1 EEHEGVILPADL
13 VDEVILSWIGL
24 ELSLGP
30 HRLALLVVFF
40 GRDKLLIDPGSI
52 IGSVAVIM
60 AIGLTAVALRLYVRA
75 TTEPPLAEDDYFIL
89 VALVSTA
96 PSPSHIALLSSAGR
110 WHCHLLPHQRALG
123 WRQAPLDRHYRP
135 VHATV
140 PNDLCLRHRLH
151 QLHLRHKGLHHA
163 LLPAHVRH
171 QPRLVVFALAVLHWA
186 EVTVTW
192 LAGCRPVSYH
202 WRQYTDPDA
211 VGECIDAPVFYLAN
225 GCIGLVVDVAI
236 LLVPIPTVYKLK
248 LALSQKIMVC
258 GILLLG
264 SFVCVASAV
273 RIVMMYRL
281 VNAAGFTWAM
291 SNVFIWSCCE
301 PFVGI
306 ICACLPTYAPL
317 VRRGRGARRLRHAGG
332 SGSDGHYSSSKSN
345 GSRHEW
351 SVRGAF
357 DKKLGDDEMEL
368 TTNVLGGHQNHQNHA
383 RITSMGSET
392 GAPKILIQRDFSWSA
407 SR

>member
-1 EEHEGVILPADL
+1 MSASGAWGPAPPGVDL
-13 VDEVILSWIGL
+13 TETQD
-24 ELSLGP
+24 
-30 HRLALLVVFF
+30 
-40 GRDKLLIDPGSI
+40 GSI
-52 IGSVAVIM
+52 IGSVAVMM

-75 TTEPPLAEDDYFIL
+75 TTGPRLAEDDYFIL
-89 VALVSTA
+89 VALLLGVGTAICCLISVPWGGGKHLWIVTTDQFTRLYQTTYAFVIVYISCISATKVSIMLFYRRMFGTN
-96 PSPSHIALLSSAGR
+96 LV
-110 WHCHLLPHQRALG
+110 WH
-123 WRQAPLDRHYRP
+123 
-135 VHATV
+135 
-140 PNDLCLRHRLH
+140 
-151 QLHLRHKGLHHA
+151 
-163 LLPAHVRH
+163 
-171 QPRLVVFALAVLHWA
+171 VVFALAVLHWA

-192 LAGCRPVSYH
+192 LAGCRPVSYY

-248 LALSQKIMVC
+248 MALSQKIMVC

-281 VNAAGFTWAM
+281 VNAADFTWAM

-306 ICACLPTYAPL
+306 VCACLPTYAPL

-368 TTNVLGGHQNHQNHA
+368 TTNVLGGEQNHA
-383 RITSMGSET
+383 RITSLGSET
-392 GAPKILIQRDFSWSA
+392 GAAKILIQRDFSWSA
-407 SR
+407 SP

>member
-1 EEHEGVILPADL
+1 MP
-13 VDEVILSWIGL
+13 
-24 ELSLGP
+24 SL
-30 HRLALLVVFF
+30 
-40 GRDKLLIDPGSI
+40 I
-52 IGSVAVIM
+52 
-60 AIGLTAVALRLYVRA
+60 
-75 TTEPPLAEDDYFIL
+75 
-89 VALVSTA
+89 
-96 PSPSHIALLSSAGR
+96 
-110 WHCHLLPHQRALG
+110 
-123 WRQAPLDRHYRP
+123 
-135 VHATV
+135 
-140 PNDLCLRHRLH
+140 
-151 QLHLRHKGLHHA
+151 
-163 LLPAHVRH
+163 
-171 QPRLVVFALAVLHWA
+171 
-186 EVTVTW
+186 
-192 LAGCRPVSYH
+192 
-202 WRQYTDPDA
+202 YTDAD
-211 VGECIDAPVFYLAN
+211 IN
-225 GCIGLVVDVAI
+225 
-236 LLVPIPTVYKLK
+236 
-248 LALSQKIMVC
+248 S
-258 GILLLG
+258 
-264 SFVCVASAV
+264 VCVASAV